1 MGSQIWNRGA
11 TARSRIAIIEKA
23 TSPMD
28 IKQAKAAK
36 SNLDNEITELLKKFS
51 ADTGFVVEHV
61 SIEQLFA
68 MGASTD
74 YVVTTD
80 VGLP

>member
-1 MGSQIWNRGA
+1 
-11 TARSRIAIIEKA
+11 
-23 TSPMD
+23 MD

-36 SNLDNEITELLKKFS
+36 SNLDNEIAKPLKKFS
-51 ADTGFVVEHV
+51 ADTGLAVEHV

-74 YVVTTD
+74 YVVATD
-80 VGLP
+80 VRLL